1 MKYCFLVFEMGTI
14 SNLLQDMLEHESN
27 QTKYVL
33 AAAKD
38 ADLKFTPKEGLRP
51 LIDLANHLAQTPII
65 DLKFYSMEF
74 KTFEEVQAME
84 KELRKESIDEL
95 LKVYDQGIE
104 KIKEFI
110 SKLSDEQLLE
120 NNLTVYLSAFYQDG
134 PEKSWSHYIP
144 EITTHLAMHKMQLWM
159 YLKLAG
165 APVSMWTYYG
175 IPQNE

>member
-1 MKYCFLVFEMGTI
+1 MGPI
-14 SNLLQDMLEHESN
+14 SKLLLNMLEHESN
-27 QTKYVL
+27 QTKFVL
-33 AAAKD
+33 AAAKT
-38 ADLKFTPKEGLRP
+38 ANLKFTPKEELRS
-51 LIDLANHLAQTPII
+51 LIDVANHVAQIPLI

-144 EITTHLAMHKMQLWM
+144 EIATHLAMHKMQLWM